1 MKDIVLDKSDLLF
14 KLLLYLRVNQD
25 KKPGVSKQKLA
36 DFLRSQELSSRMT
49 TFGIIEKLVEEKML
63 LDNKVMNYT
72 SNLRIN
78 PDYDFDGLIE
88 NVLRSHT
95 EELYLKLAK
104 LIQFTKREETE
115 LTLRQLT
122 QFGKLFAF
130 LTDVAEDEH
139 KKIMDKLKVHEVEP
153 PVMNEKI
160 PLVRANEMIEK
171 KIEMK
176 AGKPSTK
183 TRYSYA
189 ATKPRRK
196 RKKV

>member
-1 MKDIVLDKSDLLF
+1 MVKYEIKDIVLDKSDLLF

-36 DFLRSQELSSRMT
+36 DFLRSEELSSRMT
-49 TFGIIEKLVEEKML
+49 TFGIIEKLVDEKML

-78 PDYDFDGLIE
+78 PDYDFDDLIE

-130 LTDVAEDEH
+130 LTDVAQGEH
-139 KKIMDKLKVHEVEP
+139 KKMHKESERLRRLPPIMANEVETE
-153 PVMNEKI
+153 VRHLHENKKDKAKSKEEKAK
-160 PLVRANEMIEK
+160 LVQ
-171 KIEMK
+171 
-176 AGKPSTK
+176 
-183 TRYSYA
+183 
-189 ATKPRRK
+189 
-196 RKKV
+196 